1 MTGEE
6 RACEASALVQSTL
19 ENSGF
24 VANVEKSKWTPT
36 MRLQWLGFVLDLS
49 KGQIE
54 IPQERVSATKKKLQR
69 ACQLQRLPARELA
82 SIVGKIIS
90 MGLAIGPVSR
100 FMTRSMYS
108 LLETRDT
115 WYDLL
120 EISADAHRE
129 LEFWKACLAEY
140 SSQPIWQVPSA
151 VRVVYSDAS
160 ESGYGGYIVEH
171 GGCVSYGQWTES
183 EAGQSSTWREL
194 AAVLQVLL
202 ARN

>member
-1 MTGEE
+1 M
-6 RACEASALVQSTL
+6 C
-19 ENSGF
+19 
-24 VANVEKSKWTPT
+24 
-36 MRLQWLGFVLDLS
+36 
-49 KGQIE
+49 IE
-54 IPQERVSATKKKLQR
+54 IPQERVTK
-69 ACQLQRLPARELA
+69 AELA

-100 FMTRSMYS
+100 FMTLSMYS

-120 EISADAHRE
+120 EISDDAHHE

-151 VRVVYSDAS
+151 VRVVYLDAS
-160 ESGYGGYIVEH
+160 ESGYGGYVVEH

-183 EAGQSSTWREL
+183 EAGQSYLEGASSCATGPLRGSQEI
-194 AAVLQVLL
+194 
-202 ARN
+202 N